1 MNDLQLLDLSKYL
14 KELSIYTKNLIVYKA
29 KESGKDR
36 IHIKSFQAILERRIG
51 DYKVSESFFNGKRST
66 LMQLLDYF
74 ISCGEIVGLGDGYYA
89 VLPTRNVCLPGSQSI
104 LEVGQLKVNA
114 CEQANLGLAKPVMQ
128 TKDKA
133 IPLKYYRYDFSLKDW
148 VSVFQKSTKRIALFN
163 EEYYKPTKSGFRK
176 ITQPQIID
184 EGDLYYIISNPFMEM
199 KEHYIARK
207 VAQDWQGEQ
216 INRNLWK
223 SGLALLVGEGY
234 RPSYKIKKIE
244 NTEGYQSVF
253 LITLSYFLPKTER
266 EQVNLFSLPQQLNY
280 CKKYYVQKKYLK
292 DFLYVLSSLEFI
304 ERNDE

>member
-1 MNDLQLLDLSKYL
+1 MNNLQLLDFSKYL

-36 IHIKSFQAILERRIG
+36 IHIKSFQAILERRMG
-51 DYKVSESFFNGKRST
+51 GYKVSESFFNGKRST

-89 VLPTRNVCLPGSQSI
+89 VLPARNVCLPGSQSI

-114 CEQANLGLAKPVMQ
+114 CEKANLGLAKPVMQ
-128 TKDKA
+128 TTDKA
-133 IPLKYYRYDFSLKDW
+133 IPLKDYRYDLSLKDW
-148 VSVFQKSTKRIALFN
+148 VSVFQKSTKRIAIFN

-176 ITQPQIID
+176 INQPQNMV
-184 EGDLYYIISNPFMEM
+184 EGDLYYIISYPFMEM

-223 SGLALLVGEGY
+223 SRLALLASQGY
-234 RPSYKIKKIE
+234 RPSYELKKLN
-244 NTEGYQSVF
+244 NTEDNQSIF
-253 LITLSYFLPKTER
+253 QITLSNFLPKTER
-266 EQVNLFSLPQQLNY
+266 EQAYLFSLPQQLNY

-292 DFLYVLSSLEFI
+292 DFQYVLSRLEFL
-304 ERNDE
+304 ERNGE

>member
-1 MNDLQLLDLSKYL
+1 MNDLKLLNFSEYL

-36 IHIKSFQAILERRIG
+36 IHIKSFQAILARRIQG
-51 DYKVSESFFNGKRST
+51 DKVYESFFNGKQSI
-66 LMQLLDYF
+66 LIQLLDYF

-89 VLPTRNVCLPGSQSI
+89 VLPARNVSLPGSQSI
-104 LEVGQLKVNA
+104 LEVSQLKVNA
-114 CEQANLGLAKPVMQ
+114 CEEANLGLAKPVMQ
-128 TKDKA
+128 TTDKA
-133 IPLKYYRYDFSLKDW
+133 IQLKDYRYDLSLKDW
-148 VSVFQKSTKRIALFN
+148 VSVFQKSTKRIAIFN

-176 ITQPQIID
+176 ITQPQNMV
-184 EGDLYYIISNPFMEM
+184 EGNLYYIISYPFMEM

-216 INRNLWK
+216 INGNLWK
-223 SGLALLVGEGY
+223 SGLALLVSEGH
-234 RPSYKIKKIE
+234 RPSYEVKKIDKI
-244 NTEGYQSVF
+244 EGDQDIF

-280 CKKYYVQKKYLK
+280 CKKYYVQKQYLK

-304 ERNDE
+304 ERDDE